1 MKKFALLHGSA
12 TGIVDMILCD
22 TNIFISA
29 FNGRTDTI
37 DQLNKIGLSEIALSA
52 VTVMELLQGM
62 GNKQELAQMK
72 KKIKYYDVVQID
84 KAISQKAIEFIE
96 NYKLSHGLLIP
107 DAIIGAT
114 AVIYQIPLY
123 TYNLKDFDFLP
134 SIILYQSV

>member
-1 MKKFALLHGSA
+1 MKKFALPHGDA

-29 FNGRTDTI
+29 FNGRADTI
-37 DQLNKIGLSEIALSA
+37 NQLNKIGLSEIALSA

-62 GNKQELAQMK
+62 GNKVELTQMK

-96 NYKLSHGLLIP
+96 SYKLSHGLLIP

-114 AVIYQIPLY
+114 AIVHQIPIY

-134 SIILYQSV
+134 EIILYQTA